1 MSVVQ
6 IIGSI
11 CFGTVIG
18 WVLRFVL
25 AFAKEI
31 TVGSL
36 ATIIS
41 AIGGAAVTALFDLK
55 GGMFAYYSVGLF
67 AGFFMHVLL
76 VDIDPRTGS
85 VKYRWRN

>member
-11 CFGTVIG
+11 CFGTVVG

-41 AIGGAAVTALFDLK
+41 AIGGAAVTALFDSK
-55 GGMFAYYSVGLF
+55 GQMFSYYSFGLF
-67 AGFFMHVLL
+67 GGFFLHVLL
-76 VDIDPRTGS
+76 LDIDPKTGS
-85 VKYRWRN
+85 VQYRWRD

>member
-1 MSVVQ
+1 MNPTQ
-6 IIGSI
+6 IIGSV
-11 CFGTVIG
+11 CFGMVIG

-36 ATIIS
+36 ATIVS
-41 AIGGAAVTALFDLK
+41 AIGGAAVTALFDSK

-67 AGFFMHVLL
+67 VGFFVHVLL
-76 VDIDPRTGS
+76 VDIDPKTGS